1 MPEAQILINVCSNSV
16 SHEFY
21 QVMVGSPAMN
31 IHGWRQLV
39 EWSVDHSMLNA
50 AEKLR
55 AHEILEREWEIFCK
69 WIIKE
74 YGAFADTLD
83 IQE

>member
-1 MPEAQILINVCSNSV
+1 
-16 SHEFY
+16 
-21 QVMVGSPAMN
+21 MVGSPAMN

-39 EWSVDHSMLNA
+39 QWSIDHSMLSPA
-50 AEKLR
+50 QKSE
-55 AHEILEREWEIFCK
+55 AHEIMKRKWEAFCK
-69 WIIKE
+69 WIIEE

>member
-1 MPEAQILINVCSNSV
+1 M

-31 IHGWRQLV
+31 IHGWRQLA
-39 EWSVDHSMLNA
+39 EWSIKHSMLSA
-50 AEKLR
+50 ADKLR
-55 AHEILEREWEIFCK
+55 ACEILKGEWDTFCK

-74 YGAFADTLD
+74 YGPFVETLD
-83 IQE
+83 VQE